1 MWWSEYWVWLSG
13 ALVLAILEVM
23 LPGYVLLGFA
33 VGAAVVGGVL
43 FVGLLGGSLPILL
56 VAFAVISLLA
66 WLGLRK
72 VLGVRQGQVRNI
84 DHDING

>member
-33 VGAAVVGGVL
+33 VGATVVGGVL

>member
-13 ALVLAILEVM
+13 ALVLAILEVI

>member
-13 ALVLAILEVM
+13 ALVLAILEVI
-23 LPGYVLLGFA
+23 LPGNVLLGFA
-33 VGAAVVGGVL
+33 VGATVVGGVL

>member
-13 ALVLAILEVM
+13 ALVLAILEVI

-56 VAFAVISLLA
+56 VAFAVVSLLA

-72 VLGVRQGQVRNI
+72 ALGVRQGQVRNI

>member
-13 ALVLAILEVM
+13 ALVLAILEVI

-72 VLGVRQGQVRNI
+72 ALGVRQGQVRNI

>member
-13 ALVLAILEVM
+13 ALVLAILEVI
-23 LPGYVLLGFA
+23 LPGNVLLGFA
-33 VGAAVVGGVL
+33 VGATVVGGVL

-72 VLGVRQGQVRNI
+72 ALGVRQGQVRNI